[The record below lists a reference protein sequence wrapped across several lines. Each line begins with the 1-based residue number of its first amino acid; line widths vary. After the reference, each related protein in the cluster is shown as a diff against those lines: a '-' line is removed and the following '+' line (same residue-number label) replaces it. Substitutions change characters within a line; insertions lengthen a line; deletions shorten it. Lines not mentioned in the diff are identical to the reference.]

1 MGLNNSFQSMGRIVG
16 PIWAGFIFDLDLRY
30 PYLSGSLIMLV
41 GFIFSLFTV
50 RQEAG
55 EKTPEASEVSGGQR
69 I

>member
-1 MGLNNSFQSMGRIVG
+1 MG
-16 PIWAGFIFDLDLRY
+16 PIWAGFIFDLVLRY
-30 PYLSGSLIMLV
+30 PYLSGSLVMLV

-55 EKTPEASEVSGGQR
+55 ERTPEVSEVSEGQR